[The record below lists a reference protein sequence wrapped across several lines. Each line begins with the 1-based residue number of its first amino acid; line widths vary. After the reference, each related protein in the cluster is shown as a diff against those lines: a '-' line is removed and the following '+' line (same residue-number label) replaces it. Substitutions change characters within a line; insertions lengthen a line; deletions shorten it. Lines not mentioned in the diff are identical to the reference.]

1 MVWRLTDL
9 IHLHV
14 TDVRQ
19 SEFKDTKILLSL
31 CDKLLDTNEREL
43 LFTFEPQ
50 KQEVFDAFNEIV
62 RSESSYITTLGQ
74 VMDFVK
80 FCAADHSKYAF
91 PVIAGVL
98 LTDLPNLKLP
108 KDLLVVIEFED

>member
-19 SEFKDTKILLSL
+19 SEFKDTKIPLSL

-50 KQEVFDAFNEIV
+50 KT
-62 RSESSYITTLGQ
+62 RSL
-74 VMDFVK
+74 
-80 FCAADHSKYAF
+80 
-91 PVIAGVL
+91 
-98 LTDLPNLKLP
+98 
-108 KDLLVVIEFED
+108 

>member
-1 MVWRLTDL
+1 MISCWIR
-9 IHLHV
+9 
-14 TDVRQ
+14 
-19 SEFKDTKILLSL
+19 TKENYCSLLNL
-31 CDKLLDTNEREL
+31 K
-43 LFTFEPQ
+43 

-62 RSESSYITTLGQ
+62 RSESSYITTLDQ